1 MTAAVHPSGLVI
13 AATLDGSVQAVSV
26 TLLKGSHHAGISA
39 ASTTDTPNGAIMGT
53 WPSIQLTTLW
63 HVQWA
68 CPGTPVPIFGAPLV
82 SESTADRIG
91 HRGLQ
96 TIDPVAPEAAER
108 ASVNKGEPPIGASSD
123 LVLVAHVNGLVVA
136 RDMDSG
142 EEVNKYVKAV
152 VHKSYECIS

>member
-13 AATLDGSVQAVSV
+13 VAALDGSVQAVSV
-26 TLLKGSHHAGISA
+26 TLLKGSHYEGLSA
-39 ASTTDTPNGAIMGT
+39 ASTTDTPDGAIMGT

-63 HVQWA
+63 HVHWT

-82 SESTADRIG
+82 SESTVDRIG
-91 HRGLQ
+91 HCGLQ
-96 TIDPVAPEAAER
+96 TIDPVAPAAEG
-108 ASVNKGEPPIGASSD
+108 ASVNRGEPPIGASSD

-142 EEVNKYVKAV
+142 KEVNKYVKAV